1 MKKLLSIL
9 SLFCSFTVLTT
20 AAEKEL
26 EVKFADNI
34 QLDGILNEK
43 AWANAATAEG
53 FTTFNGAPAE
63 EKTSFKVLQDK
74 FGLYFGFIVEDKEIK
89 SEKRINGPVWFD
101 DSIEIFISPVE
112 NFSSDKNI
120 REYFHF
126 VLNPDASRFNNRSN
140 GGILGD
146 WKSQW
151 SVACQKIPGGWTAEV
166 YLPFF
171 PYSGS
176 EAVNWRFNIGR
187 SHWSSKYPK
196 PQHSVWAP
204 SKGFHNPDDYAK
216 LKNIRFDR
224 SYYAAKITD
233 LEFKQQKLCGNIEQA
248 GQRKLTLEI
257 ELYRQNERQHIA
269 RLIKQT
275 TGKFAI
281 PMPIAPG
288 EWEVAVI
295 LEDGENI
302 VHYQTKR
309 LFFSDS
315 PVEVQLINPAY
326 RNTVFPDDKPE
337 FSAQIKFDDNL
348 KTAEFKLQDKLG
360 KTLQSKVL
368 NASGILTFALKDL
381 PEGSYKVIGPKQN
394 IPLKIVKSA
403 NYVKLDNQK
412 RCVINGKLF
421 YPRGFMACQKKSI
434 PLLKKYNY
442 NLAHFYTLHRQSIE
456 EITEMLDYAHKHN
469 IMVTLSPFWQNRTT
483 GLQGLRKMNKNTVRT
498 FVQTIKKHPAFF
510 GWYLFDEPRGQ
521 AFINDLQKYYLLLK
535 EWDPEHPVIGVDNS
549 AQNCLGLLKHSDILS
564 LDMYPSPDIK
574 NHLDLSIASVTAS
587 CNMVAREKTDGA
599 FWYTPQAFSR
609 ESYPSPAHFVRPRGL
624 NIPEIRASVYGS
636 IAAGA
641 NGQLPFKIGDQDLP
655 VGSADKNA
663 GIFNSEDMK
672 KGYLDILGNEFKAM
686 EAVLL
691 GDALPLKGSGLM
703 RAWRCGKTDWIL
715 LVNPD
720 VNSCTVTFEYPG
732 KLFNA
737 ANRQELPAGSK
748 TLRLQPYEVVWLT
761 SEPAVSN

>member
-1 MKKLLSIL
+1 MKKLSSI
-9 SLFCSFTVLTT
+9 FSFFICFAVLTT
-20 AAEKEL
+20 VTAKEL

-34 QLDGILNEK
+34 KLDGVLDES
-43 AWANAATAEG
+43 AWTKAATAEG
-53 FTTFNGAPAE
+53 FTTFNGAPAD
-63 EKTSFKVLQDK
+63 EKTQFKVLQDK
-74 FGLYFGFIVEDKEIK
+74 FGLYFGFTVEDREIK

-126 VLNPDASRFNNRSN
+126 VLNPDASKFNNRSN

-151 SVACQKIPGGWTAEV
+151 SVACRRIPGGWTAEA

-171 PYSGS
+171 PYSSS
-176 EAVNWRFNIGR
+176 ESVNWRFNIGR
-187 SHWSSKYPK
+187 SHWSSQYPK
-196 PQHSVWAP
+196 PQHSVWSA
-204 SKGFHNPDDYAK
+204 SKGFHNPDDFAR
-216 LKNIRFDR
+216 LKNIVVDR
-224 SYYAAKITD
+224 KFYTPQITD
-233 LEFKQQKLCGNIEQA
+233 LEFRQQKLCGNIAQA
-248 GQRKLTLEI
+248 DQRKLTLEI
-257 ELYRQNERQHIA
+257 EIYQQNERKHIA
-269 RLIKQT
+269 RLLKQT

-281 PMPIAPG
+281 PMQIAPG
-288 EWEVAVI
+288 EWEVAAI
-295 LEDGENI
+295 LKDGEHVVN
-302 VHYQTKR
+302 YQTKR
-309 LFFSDS
+309 LVFSDS
-315 PVEVQLINPAY
+315 PVEVQLINPSY
-326 RNTVFPDDKPE
+326 RNTIFPDDKPE

-348 KTAEFKLQDKLG
+348 KKAEFKLQNKHG

-368 NASGILTFALKDL
+368 NQSGMLTFSLKDL
-381 PEGSYKVIGPKQN
+381 PEGSYKIIGPKQN

-403 NYVKLDNQK
+403 DYVKLDSQK
-412 RCVINGKLF
+412 RCVVNGKLF

-456 EITEMLDYAHKHN
+456 EITAMLDYAHQHGIKVS
-469 IMVTLSPFWQNRTT
+469 ISPFWQNRTA
-483 GLQGLRKMNKNTVRT
+483 GLKGLRKMNKNTVKK
-498 FVQTIKKHPAFF
+498 FVQKIKKHPAFF

-521 AFINDLQKYYLLLK
+521 AFINELQKYYQLLK

-574 NHLDLSIASVTAS
+574 DHLDLSISSVTAS
-587 CNMVAREKTDGA
+587 CNMVAREKVDGA

-609 ESYPSPAHFVRPRGL
+609 ESYPSPAHFIRPRGL
-624 NIPEIRASVYGS
+624 NIPEICSSVYGS

-641 NGQLPFKIGDQDLP
+641 NGQLAFKIGDQDLP
-655 VGSADKNA
+655 VGSADRNA
-663 GIFNSEDMK
+663 GIFNSKDMQ
-672 KGYLDILGNEFKAM
+672 KGYLDILGNEFKVM
-686 EAVLL
+686 ESVLL
-691 GDALPLKGSGLM
+691 GDALPVKGSGLM

-720 VNSCTVTFEYPG
+720 LTPQSVTLEYPG
-732 KLFNA
+732 KLYHATKNQEFA
-737 ANRQELPAGSK
+737 AGNKQIQ
-748 TLRLQPYEVVWLT
+748 LQPYEVLWLT
-761 SEPAVSN
+761 SEPAAKR